1 MSHRLRLAALAL
13 GLGALAVVVFLTV
26 SRSPEHVRDLVDGT
40 GVWAPLLFI
49 PLSAALSCAFFPGQ
63 LLAGASG
70 LLFGTVAGT
79 PISLVAAT
87 LAATIAFSISRHG
100 GRSALDELSG
110 PMMRRW
116 QDRIERGGFL
126 AVLYARIAPL
136 SPFVGV
142 NYAAGLTRLPLGTFV
157 AATAIGIAPRT
168 FAYTAL
174 GGHLDDLGSP
184 EAIAAFAVLVV
195 MALGGGFLAWN
206 GAGRPSPRAVWSA
219 LRRWRAAGGR
229 EADAPEG

>member
-110 PMMRRW
+110 PRMRRW

-142 NYAAGLTRLPLGTFV
+142 NYAAGLTRLPLRTFV

-184 EAIAAFAVLVV
+184 QAIAAFAVLVL

-206 GAGRPSPRAVWSA
+206 GAGRPSPRSVWSA